1 MYNGEQDLLNDWI
14 IDQPRSQFIHL
25 TLLIICLRLFFRP
38 ETQQELL
45 EKTHKKVQGKQ
56 KHDFDLRRLSSAK
69 MEVVYKIMLKNKWRD
84 DRKGGEFLYRWQ
96 GLYAVESGLKSL
108 AKDTRI
114 ALKQ

>member
-1 MYNGEQDLLNDWI
+1 MFEAVFSSGNTKRTEI
-14 IDQPRSQFIHL
+14 
-25 TLLIICLRLFFRP
+25 TK
-38 ETQQELL
+38 LL
-45 EKTHKKVQGKQ
+45 EETHKKVQGKQ
-56 KHDFDLRRLSSAK
+56 KQDFDLQHLSSAK
-69 MEVVYKIMLKNKWRD
+69 MEVVHKIMLKNKWRD

>member
-1 MYNGEQDLLNDWI
+1 MYNREQDLLNDWI

-56 KHDFDLRRLSSAK
+56 KHDLSSAK

-108 AKDTRI
+108 AKDSRI

>member
-1 MYNGEQDLLNDWI
+1 MFEAVLSSGNTKRTEI
-14 IDQPRSQFIHL
+14 
-25 TLLIICLRLFFRP
+25 TK
-38 ETQQELL
+38 LL
-45 EKTHKKVQGKQ
+45 EETHKKVQGKQ
-56 KHDFDLRRLSSAK
+56 KQDFDLQHLSSAK
-69 MEVVYKIMLKNKWRD
+69 MEVVHKIMLKNKWRD